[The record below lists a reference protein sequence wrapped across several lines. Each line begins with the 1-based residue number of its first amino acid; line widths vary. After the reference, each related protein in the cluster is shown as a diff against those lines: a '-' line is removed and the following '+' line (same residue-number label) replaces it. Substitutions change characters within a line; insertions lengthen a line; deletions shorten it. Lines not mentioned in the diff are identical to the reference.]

1 MRLISVAFCLTLSI
15 FAPGAVGKAQAQR
28 GITCNL
34 KVLSKAELA
43 RDKQLVP
50 QLRDAL
56 QERKELRDGYAFRFK
71 PALVKDVGEWTHI
84 VAKCC
89 QPLSYEVVLEPQPGG
104 ALWVRITGGEGVKE
118 FLSLEM
124 AQLMNQPLA
133 GGTTARDVQ

>member
-1 MRLISVAFCLTLSI
+1 MRLISVAFCLTLSV
-15 FAPGAVGKAQAQR
+15 FAPAGLGKAQTQR